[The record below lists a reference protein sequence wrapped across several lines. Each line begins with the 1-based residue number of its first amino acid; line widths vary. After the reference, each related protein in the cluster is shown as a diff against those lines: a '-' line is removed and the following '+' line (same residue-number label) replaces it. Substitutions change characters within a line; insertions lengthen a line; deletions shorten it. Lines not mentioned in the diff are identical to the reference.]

1 MTDIYKTNENV
12 LKFFQS
18 KKVMTTEE
26 LVAISKWSV
35 PTVRRRMKGWHAYTS
50 YNQNGR
56 YYTLPAIPKFDQY
69 GIWKYKKIFFS
80 RKGNLKQTLINLVEC
95 SIAGRS
101 AIESS
106 NIIGISADTLLSHL
120 YKNQQEIERE
130 KHNGLYIYFSKNP
143 DIYKKQKNKR
153 ERNLQNEAKETLP
166 QDADSVIILAEL
178 IKHPKDTI
186 EQLTRRARRKGIN
199 ASIEMVRNLL
209 VFLDLLKKTQDF
221 QSFEH

>member
-1 MTDIYKTNENV
+1 MTDIYRTNENV

-26 LVAISKWSV
+26 LIAISKWSV

-80 RKGNLKQTLINLVEC
+80 QKGNLKQSLINLVEL
-95 SIAGRS
+95 SMAGRS

-106 NIIGISADTLLSHL
+106 NILGISTHTLLSHL

-143 DIYKKQKNKR
+143 DIYKKQKNER
-153 ERNLQNEAKETLP
+153 EKNLQKEAKETLP

-186 EQLTRRARRKGIN
+186 EQLTRRVRRRGIRV
-199 ASIEMVRNLL
+199 STEKVRNLL
-209 VFLDLLKKTQDF
+209 AYHNLLKKTQDS
-221 QSFEH
+221 QSSGH

>member
-1 MTDIYKTNENV
+1 MTDIYKTNESV

-18 KKVMTTEE
+18 KRVMTTEE
-26 LVAISKWSV
+26 LIAISKWSI

-80 RKGNLKQTLINLVEC
+80 QKGNLKQSLINLVER
-95 SIAGRS
+95 SMTGRS

-106 NIIGISADTLLSHL
+106 NILGISAHTLLSHL
-120 YKNQQEIERE
+120 YKNQQVIERE

-143 DIYKKQKNKR
+143 DIYKKQKI
-153 ERNLQNEAKETLP
+153 ERGKNLQNEAKETLP

-178 IKHPKDTI
+178 IKHLKDTV
-186 EQLTRRARRKGIN
+186 EQLTRRVRRRGIRV
-199 ASIEMVRNLL
+199 STEKVRNLL
-209 VFLDLLKKTQDF
+209 DYHNLLKKTRDS
-221 QSFEH
+221 QSSGH

>member
-1 MTDIYKTNENV
+1 MADIYKTNEKV
-12 LKFFQS
+12 LKSFQS

-26 LVAISKWSV
+26 LIAISKWSI
-35 PTVRRRMKGWHAYTS
+35 PTVRRRMKGWHAYRS

-56 YYTLPAIPKFDQY
+56 YYTLAAIPKFDQY

-80 RKGNLKQTLINLVEC
+80 QKGNLKQSLINLVER
-95 SIAGRS
+95 SEAGRS

-106 NIIGISADTLLSHL
+106 NILGISAHTLLSHI

-143 DIYKKQKNKR
+143 DVYKKQKIER
-153 ERNLQNEAKETLP
+153 EKNLQKEAKETLP

-186 EQLTRRARRKGIN
+186 EQLTRRARGKGIK
-199 ASIEMVRNLL
+199 ASIEPKFPKIYN
-209 VFLDLLKKTQDF
+209 
-221 QSFEH
+221 

>member
-1 MTDIYKTNENV
+1 MTDTYKTNENI

-18 KKVMTTEE
+18 KKVMTTDE
-26 LVAISKWSV
+26 LIVISRWSI

-56 YYTLPAIPKFDQY
+56 YYTLPGIPKFDQY
-69 GIWKYKKIFFS
+69 GIWKYKKIFFPQN
-80 RKGNLKQTLINLVEC
+80 GNLKQSLINLVNH
-95 SIAGRS
+95 SMAGVS
-101 AIESS
+101 ALESS
-106 NIIGISADTLLSHL
+106 NILGISAHTLLSHL
-120 YKNQQEIERE
+120 YKNQQEIERK

-143 DIYKKQKNKR
+143 DIYKKQKIER
-153 ERNLQNEAKETLP
+153 EKNLQNKAKETLP

-186 EQLTRRARRKGIN
+186 EQLTRRARRKGIKV
-199 ASIEMVRNLL
+199 SIEMVRNLL
-209 VFLDLLKKTQDF
+209 IFLDLLKKTPDS